1 MEEIVNNN
9 FQTSPVSAQP
19 KRKIWSVVLVVVAIV
34 IAVLIINWLVPGRE
48 PSYRLSEEEKLEA
61 LSKLGDQTNVKILSD
76 AERARALNQLSPKG
90 SGSTYV
96 MTEAEKLEA
105 LKALR

>member
-1 MEEIVNNN
+1 MTEEVVNNN
-9 FQTSPVSAQP
+9 LSSNTAQP
-19 KRKIWSVVLVVVAIV
+19 KRKIWWVILVLVAIV
-34 IAVLIINWLVPGRE
+34 IVVLIINWLVPGRE

-61 LSKLGDQTNVKILSD
+61 LSKLGDQTNIKILSE
-76 AERARALNQLSPKG
+76 AERTRALNQLSPKG

-105 LKALR
+105 LKALK